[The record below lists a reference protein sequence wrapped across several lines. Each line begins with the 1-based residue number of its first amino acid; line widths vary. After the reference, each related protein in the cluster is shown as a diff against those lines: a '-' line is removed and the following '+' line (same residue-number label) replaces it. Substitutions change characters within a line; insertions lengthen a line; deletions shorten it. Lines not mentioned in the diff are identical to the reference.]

1 MFSTFDE
8 KDAVT
13 TYDRNHW
20 WWLRKFTATTAVPRA
35 DEAGQTR

>member
-1 MFSTFDE
+1 MFAAVNE

-20 WWLRKFTATTAVPRA
+20 WGLGKFTATTAVPRA
-35 DEAGQTR
+35 NETGQAR